1 MKSNENDELFFYE
14 SKDIFPQKIFIIDIW
29 CDPKYVSEF
38 LFLDIPEPDH
48 YWSFDQENVEDIK
61 ELKSSMQAIITGS
74 SKSLLSILFTYNY
87 SQKQPPE
94 VFCKKRC
101 S

>member
-1 MKSNENDELFFYE
+1 MKNNENDELLFCE
-14 SKDIFPQKIFIIDIW
+14 NKAIFPQKIFIIDIW
-29 CDPKYVSEF
+29 YDPKYVSEF
-38 LFLDIPEPDH
+38 FFLDIPEPDH

-74 SKSLLSILFTYNY
+74 SKSFLSISFTYYY

-94 VFCKKRC
+94 VFFKKKC